1 MNIHSKDTGGVK
13 VKKWLNIRS
22 ISFISWIVITILVL
36 VMMPNM
42 DQLVREKGQITIP
55 NSAQSE
61 IAAQLMNEMQ
71 HKDRSTYDII
81 AVFHSGNNEALS
93 AAQYAQVE
101 SIIGQLKTESSRL
114 GIVEMTTHLD
124 NEAVEKQ
131 LASEDG
137 TTILMQLAVS
147 QNSGTIT
154 EVANQLNE
162 VVDQEGIE
170 TYLTGTGLVLEDF
183 VQSSQEGIQRTEV
196 IAIVFILIVLIIVF
210 RSPIVPL
217 ISLLSVGVSYL
228 VSMGIVAQLVDHFN
242 YPFSNFT
249 QVFLVVILFGIGTD
263 YNILLFTRFK
273 EELSRSSN
281 VLEAIKAT
289 YSSAGK
295 TVIYSGLAVFIGFIT
310 LLFAEFQV
318 YRSSSAVA
326 IGVAVLIL
334 VLLTLNPF
342 FMAIMGRKMFW
353 PVKKFEGHSDS
364 RLWATLSK
372 FSVGRPII
380 TVIIIA
386 ALCLPVA
393 LSYSQVLSYN
403 DLIEVEDHYR
413 SKQGIN
419 VIEEHY
425 SAGFS
430 SPTTLVLKM
439 DRELDNTVDLQAID
453 ELAASLLNV
462 DGVSNIFTVTRPEGE
477 KINDLYI
484 SDQTETLNS
493 GLDEVSDG
501 VNTIN
506 DGFKGVEEQL
516 GSQDTNDLDS
526 IQQLIDG
533 TSTVQAGATQ
543 LGDVLVQLSDGI
555 YSGATGA
562 DELATGLTT
571 LQKNITELSTGV
583 SSLYSGY
590 SELYSGLNLYGDQ
603 FTSIKQAI
611 NGTIEGYKQ
620 IEQSMNLLIEEQ
632 PELADHTSIQ
642 TTLAVA
648 SSAQSQLSELVIGLE
663 QFSTQH
669 QTAMSALATANKS
682 LLTVSGAFGLM
693 NDGVKALITGSDSL
707 NKGLEE
713 GAQGSAQLAGKSG
726 ELATGIKQI
735 NDGQREIL
743 AKLTGLVE
751 QMTELQSGL
760 SESTNGLDQISEGLT
775 EAQNYLN
782 GLSGSSAAQKF
793 YIPDDIIVSD
803 EFKQSMDMYMSDDRK
818 YVTMNIVLSVNPY
831 SKEAITIVQNVSKQ
845 LQASIEGSILQD
857 AEYALGGKSS
867 QNVDLQQISSS
878 DLNRT
883 AIMML
888 IGIGIV
894 LLFITRSLWS
904 SLIIVASLLITY
916 LVSLGLTELVT
927 TKILKVEAVGWNVP
941 FFGFIMIVA
950 LGVDYSI
957 FLMMR
962 YREVQHIEKD
972 AILVAAR
979 NIGGVVISAA
989 IILGGT
995 FAALIPS
1002 GIYTLIEVAIMVI
1015 FGLMILSLIMLP
1027 AFIPAIMSLMGK
1039 VSKRQSNEE

>member
-1 MNIHSKDTGGVK
+1 
-13 VKKWLNIRS
+13 
-22 ISFISWIVITILVL
+22 
-36 VMMPNM
+36 
-42 DQLVREKGQITIP
+42 
-55 NSAQSE
+55 
-61 IAAQLMNEMQ
+61 
-71 HKDRSTYDII
+71 
-81 AVFHSGNNEALS
+81 
-93 AAQYAQVE
+93 
-101 SIIGQLKTESSRL
+101 
-114 GIVEMTTHLD
+114 
-124 NEAVEKQ
+124 
-131 LASEDG
+131 
-137 TTILMQLAVS
+137 
-147 QNSGTIT
+147 
-154 EVANQLNE
+154 
-162 VVDQEGIE
+162 
-170 TYLTGTGLVLEDF
+170 
-183 VQSSQEGIQRTEV
+183 
-196 IAIVFILIVLIIVF
+196 
-210 RSPIVPL
+210 
-217 ISLLSVGVSYL
+217 
-228 VSMGIVAQLVDHFN
+228 QLVDHYN

-249 QVFLVVILFGIGTD
+249 QVFLVVILFVIGTD
-263 YNILLFTRFK
+263 YNILLFTRYK
-273 EELSRSSN
+273 EELSRSN
-281 VLEAIKAT
+281 DILEAIKAT
-289 YSSAGK
+289 YQSAGK
-295 TVIYSGLAVFIGFIT
+295 TVVYSGLAVFIGFIT

-364 RLWATLSK
+364 RLWANLSK
-372 FSVGRPII
+372 FSVMRPII
-380 TVIIIA
+380 TLVIVL
-386 ALCLPVA
+386 ALCIPIA
-393 LSYSQVLSYN
+393 LSYSRVLSYN

-413 SKQGIN
+413 SKQGIK

-439 DRELDNTVDLQAID
+439 DRELDNTLDLQAID
-453 ELAASLLNV
+453 ELAATLLNV
-462 DGVSNIFTVTRPEGE
+462 EGVSSIYTVTRPEGE
-477 KINDLYI
+477 KINELYI
-484 SDQTETLNS
+484 SDQTETVNS
-493 GLDEVSDG
+493 GLNEVSDG

-506 DGFKGVEEQL
+506 EGFKGVEKQL
-516 GSQDTNDLDS
+516 SGQSTNDLDS

-543 LGDVLVQLSDGI
+543 LGNVLVQLSDGI
-555 YSGATGA
+555 ANGVTGV
-562 DELATGLTT
+562 DELEAGLVT
-571 LQKNITELSTGV
+571 LQQNITELSSGV

-590 SELYSGLNLYGDQ
+590 SELYSGLNLYGNQ
-603 FTSIKQAI
+603 FSAIKLAI

-632 PELADHTSIQ
+632 PELAKHTSIQ

-648 SSAQSQLSELVIGLE
+648 ASAQSQLSELVTGLN
-663 QFSTQH
+663 QWSTQH
-669 QTAMSALATANKS
+669 ETAMAALLTANKS
-682 LLTVSGAFGLM
+682 LLTVNGAFGLM
-693 NDGVKALITGSDSL
+693 SDGVTALITGSDSL
-707 NKGLEE
+707 GKGLQE
-713 GAQGSAQLAGKSG
+713 GSQGSAALAGKSG

-743 AKLTGLVE
+743 SKLTGLVA

-760 SESTNGLDQISEGLT
+760 TESTNGLDQISAGLT
-775 EAQNYLN
+775 EAQSYLN

-793 YIPDDIIVSD
+793 YIPEDIIVSD
-803 EFKQSMDMYMSDDRK
+803 DFQQSMDMYMSDDRNF
-818 YVTMNIVLSVNPY
+818 VTMNIVLSVNPY
-831 SKEAITIVQNVSKQ
+831 SKEAITIVQNVNKQ
-845 LQASIEGSILQD
+845 LQASIDGSILQD

-927 TKILKVEAVGWNVP
+927 TKILKVEAIGWNVP

-1027 AFIPAIMSLMGK
+1027 TFIPAIMSLMGK
-1039 VSKRQSNEE
+1039 VSKRRTSEE

>member
-1 MNIHSKDTGGVK
+1 M
-13 VKKWLNIRS
+13 KKWLNARS
-22 ISFISWIVITILVL
+22 ISLVSWIVITILVL
-36 VMMPNM
+36 LMMPNM

-55 NSAQSE
+55 DSAQSE
-61 IAAQLMNEMQ
+61 FAAQLMNEMQ
-71 HKDRSTYDII
+71 DKDNPSYDII
-81 AVFHSGNNEALS
+81 AVFNSGTNEALS
-93 AAQYAQVE
+93 TAQLTQVE
-101 SIIGQLKTESSRL
+101 SIIGQLKTESSKL

-124 NEAVEKQ
+124 HEAAEKQ

-137 TTILMQLAVS
+137 TTILMQIAVS
-147 QNSGTIT
+147 QDSGTIT
-154 EVANQLNE
+154 EIADRLNE

-183 VQSSQEGIQRTEV
+183 VQSLQEGIQRTEV

-273 EELSRSSN
+273 EELSRSNN
-281 VLEAIKAT
+281 VLEAIKTT
-289 YSSAGK
+289 YQTAGK
-295 TVIYSGLAVFIGFIT
+295 TVVYSGLAVFIGFIT
-310 LLFAEFQV
+310 LIFAEFQV

-342 FMAIMGRKMFW
+342 FMAIMGKKMFW

-364 RLWATLSK
+364 RLWAMLSK
-372 FSVGRPII
+372 FSVMRPII
-380 TVIIIA
+380 TLVLIL
-386 ALCLPVA
+386 ALCIPIA
-393 LSYSQVLSYN
+393 LSYSRVLSYN
-403 DLIEVEDHYR
+403 DLIEVEDHFR

-430 SPTTLVLKM
+430 SPTSLVLKM
-439 DRELDNTVDLQAID
+439 DRELDNTLDLQAID

-477 KINDLYI
+477 KINELYI
-484 SDQTETLNS
+484 SDQTSELNS
-493 GLDEVSDG
+493 GLNEVSDG

-506 DGFKGVEEQL
+506 DGFKGVEDQL
-516 GSQDTNDLDS
+516 AGQDTNDLNS

-543 LGDVLVQLSDGI
+543 LGNVLEQLSDGI
-555 YSGATGA
+555 KSGATGA

-571 LQKNITELSTGV
+571 LQGNITELSTGV
-583 SSLYSGY
+583 SRLYDGY
-590 SELYSGLNLYGDQ
+590 SELYSGLNLYGNQ
-603 FTSIKQAI
+603 FTAIKQAI

-632 PELADHTSIQ
+632 PELVNHASIQ
-642 TTLAVA
+642 TTLAIA
-648 SSAQSQLSELVIGLE
+648 ASAQTQLSELVTGLD
-663 QFSTQH
+663 QFSSQH
-669 QTAMSALATANKS
+669 VAAMSALATANES
-682 LLTVSGAFGLM
+682 LLAVNGAFGLM
-693 NDGVKALITGSDSL
+693 NDGVTALIAGSDRLS
-707 NKGLEE
+707 KGLEE
-713 GAQGSAQLAGKSG
+713 GSQGSAEIAGKSG
-726 ELATGIKQI
+726 ELASGIGQI
-735 NDGQREIL
+735 NDGQREVL

-775 EAQNYLN
+775 EAQNYLI

-793 YIPDDIIVSD
+793 YIPDDIIASD
-803 EFKQSMDMYMSDDRK
+803 EFQQSMDMYMSDDRK

-831 SKEAITIVQNVSKQ
+831 SKEAITIVQNVNKQ

-857 AEYALGGKSS
+857 GEYALGGKSA

-883 AIMML
+883 AVMML

-927 TKILKVEAVGWNVP
+927 TEILKVEAVGWNVP

-989 IILGGT
+989 VILGGT

-1015 FGLMILSLIMLP
+1015 FGLIILSLIMLP
-1027 AFIPAIMSLMGK
+1027 AFMPAIMSLMGK
-1039 VSKRQSNEE
+1039 ASKRRSSEE

>member
-1 MNIHSKDTGGVK
+1 
-13 VKKWLNIRS
+13 
-22 ISFISWIVITILVL
+22 
-36 VMMPNM
+36 MMPNM
-42 DQLVREKGQITIP
+42 DQLVREKGQISIP
-55 NSAQSE
+55 DSAQSE
-61 IAAQLMNEMQ
+61 VAAKLMNEMQ
-71 HKDRSTYDII
+71 DKDKSSYDII
-81 AVFHSGNNEALS
+81 TVFHSGNNEALS
-93 AAQYAQVE
+93 TAQLAQVE
-101 SIIGQLKTESSRL
+101 SIIGQLKKDSSKL
-114 GIVEMTTHLD
+114 GILEMTTHLD
-124 NEAVEKQ
+124 HEAAEKQ

-137 TTILMQLAVS
+137 TTILMQLSVS
-147 QNSGTIT
+147 QDTGTIT
-154 EVANQLNE
+154 EIADRLNE
-162 VVDQEGIE
+162 VVDKDGIE

-217 ISLLSVGVSYL
+217 ISLLSVGVSYF

-281 VLEAIKAT
+281 VLEAIKTT
-289 YSSAGK
+289 YKTAGK
-295 TVIYSGLAVFIGFIT
+295 TVVYSGLAVFIGFIT

-326 IGVAVLIL
+326 IGVAILIL

-364 RLWATLSK
+364 RLWALLSK
-372 FSVGRPII
+372 FSVMRPII
-380 TVIIIA
+380 TLVIIL
-386 ALCLPVA
+386 ALCIPIA
-393 LSYSQVLSYN
+393 LSYSKVLSYN

-430 SPTTLVLKM
+430 SPTSLVLKM
-439 DRELDNTVDLQAID
+439 DRELDNTLDLQVID
-453 ELAASLLNV
+453 ELATSLLNV

-477 KINDLYI
+477 KIKELYI
-484 SDQTETLNS
+484 SDQTSDLNS
-493 GLDEVSDG
+493 GLNEVSDG

-506 DGFKGVEEQL
+506 DGFKGVEDQL
-516 GSQDTNDLDS
+516 AGQDINDLDS
-526 IQQLIDG
+526 IQELIDG

-543 LGDVLVQLSDGI
+543 LGDVLKQLSDGI
-555 YSGATGA
+555 DSGATGA
-562 DELATGLTT
+562 AELGTGLTA
-571 LQKNITELSTGV
+571 LQTNIKELSTGV
-583 SSLYSGY
+583 SSLYDGY
-590 SELYSGLNLYGDQ
+590 SKLYSGLNLYGDQ

-632 PELADHTSIQ
+632 PELSNHASIQ
-642 TTLAVA
+642 TTLAIA
-648 SSAQSQLSELVIGLE
+648 ASAQLQLSELVAGLD
-663 QFSTQH
+663 QFSSQH
-669 QTAMSALATANKS
+669 VAAMSALATANES
-682 LLTVSGAFGLM
+682 LLAVNGAFGLM
-693 NDGVKALITGSDSL
+693 KDGVTALIAGSDSL
-707 NKGLEE
+707 SKGLKE
-713 GAQGSAQLAGKSG
+713 GSQGSAVLAGKSG
-726 ELATGIKQI
+726 ELATGIGQI
-735 NDGQREIL
+735 NDGQREVL

-793 YIPDDIIVSD
+793 YIPDDIIASD
-803 EFKQSMDMYMSDDRK
+803 DFQQSMDMYMSDDRK

-831 SKEAITIVQNVSKQ
+831 SKEAITIVQNVNKQ
-845 LQASIEGSILQD
+845 LQSSIEGSILQD
-857 AEYALGGKSS
+857 GEYALGGKSA

-883 AIMML
+883 AVMML

-927 TKILKVEAVGWNVP
+927 TEILKVEAVGWNVP

-979 NIGGVVISAA
+979 NMGGVVISAA
-989 IILGGT
+989 VILGGT

-1027 AFIPAIMSLMGK
+1027 AFMPAIMSLMGK
-1039 VSKRQSNEE
+1039 ASKRRSSEK

>member
-1 MNIHSKDTGGVK
+1 
-13 VKKWLNIRS
+13 
-22 ISFISWIVITILVL
+22 
-36 VMMPNM
+36 M

-55 NSAQSE
+55 SSAQSE

-71 HKDRSTYDII
+71 NKDKSTYDII
-81 AVFHSGNNEALS
+81 SVFHSGSNEALS
-93 AAQYAQVE
+93 TAQYAQIE
-101 SIIGQLKTESSRL
+101 NIIEQLKAESSTL
-114 GIVEMTTHLD
+114 GILEMTTHLD
-124 NEAVEKQ
+124 HEAAEKQ

-137 TTILMQLAVS
+137 TTILMQLSVS
-147 QNSGTIT
+147 QDSGTIT
-154 EVANQLNE
+154 EVADRLN
-162 VVDQEGIE
+162 VIVDQEGIE

-183 VQSSQEGIQRTEV
+183 VQSSQAGIQRTEV

-228 VSMGIVAQLVDHFN
+228 VSMGIVAQLVDHYN

-364 RLWATLSK
+364 RLWANLSK
-372 FSVGRPII
+372 FSVMRPII
-380 TVIIIA
+380 TLVIVL
-386 ALCLPVA
+386 ALCIPIA
-393 LSYSQVLSYN
+393 LSYSRVLSYN

-413 SKQGIN
+413 SKQGIK

-439 DRELDNTVDLQAID
+439 DRELDNTLDLQAID
-453 ELAASLLNV
+453 ELAATLLNV
-462 DGVSNIFTVTRPEGE
+462 EGVSSIYTVTRPEGE
-477 KINDLYI
+477 KINELYI
-484 SDQTETLNS
+484 SDQTETVNS
-493 GLDEVSDG
+493 GLNEVSDG

-506 DGFKGVEEQL
+506 EGFKGVEKQL
-516 GSQDTNDLDS
+516 SGQSTNDLDS

-543 LGDVLVQLSDGI
+543 LGNVLVQLSDGI
-555 YSGATGA
+555 ANGVTGV
-562 DELATGLTT
+562 DELEAGLVT
-571 LQKNITELSTGV
+571 LQQNITELSSGV

-590 SELYSGLNLYGDQ
+590 SELYSGLNLYGNQ
-603 FTSIKQAI
+603 FSAIKLAI

-632 PELADHTSIQ
+632 PELAKHTSIQ

-648 SSAQSQLSELVIGLE
+648 ASAQSQLSELVTGLN
-663 QFSTQH
+663 QWSTQH
-669 QTAMSALATANKS
+669 ETAMAALLTANKS
-682 LLTVSGAFGLM
+682 LLTVNGAFGLM
-693 NDGVKALITGSDSL
+693 SDGVTALITGSDSL
-707 NKGLEE
+707 GKGLQE
-713 GAQGSAQLAGKSG
+713 GSQGSAALAGKSG

-743 AKLTGLVE
+743 SKLTGLVA

-760 SESTNGLDQISEGLT
+760 TESTNGLDQISAGLT
-775 EAQNYLN
+775 EAQSYLN

-793 YIPDDIIVSD
+793 YIPEDIIVSD
-803 EFKQSMDMYMSDDRK
+803 DFQQSMDMYMSDDRNF
-818 YVTMNIVLSVNPY
+818 VTMNIVLSVNPY
-831 SKEAITIVQNVSKQ
+831 SKEAITIVQNVNKQ
-845 LQASIEGSILQD
+845 LQASIDGSILQD

-927 TKILKVEAVGWNVP
+927 TKILKVEAIGWNVP

-1027 AFIPAIMSLMGK
+1027 TFIPAIMSLMGK
-1039 VSKRQSNEE
+1039 VSKRRTSEE

>member
-1 MNIHSKDTGGVK
+1 M
-13 VKKWLNIRS
+13 KKWLNARS
-22 ISFISWIVITILVL
+22 ISLVSWIVITILVL
-36 VMMPNM
+36 MMMPNM

-55 NSAQSE
+55 DSAQSE
-61 IAAQLMNEMQ
+61 FAAQLMNEMQ
-71 HKDRSTYDII
+71 DKDNSSYDII
-81 AVFHSGNNEALS
+81 AVFNSGTNEALS
-93 AAQYAQVE
+93 TVQLTQVE
-101 SIIGQLKTESSRL
+101 SIIKQLKTESSKL

-124 NEAVEKQ
+124 HEAAEKQ

-137 TTILMQLAVS
+137 TTILMQIAVS
-147 QNSGTIT
+147 QDSGTIT
-154 EVANQLNE
+154 EIADRLNE

-273 EELSRSSN
+273 EELSRSNN
-281 VLEAIKAT
+281 VLEAIKTT
-289 YSSAGK
+289 YQTAGK
-295 TVIYSGLAVFIGFIT
+295 TVVYSGLAVFIGFIT
-310 LLFAEFQV
+310 LIFAEFQV

-342 FMAIMGRKMFW
+342 FMAIMGKKMFW

-364 RLWATLSK
+364 RLWAMLSK
-372 FSVGRPII
+372 FSVMRPII
-380 TVIIIA
+380 TLVLILAVCIPI
-386 ALCLPVA
+386 A
-393 LSYSQVLSYN
+393 LSYSKVLSYN
-403 DLIEVEDHYR
+403 DLIEVEDHFR

-430 SPTTLVLKM
+430 SPTSLVLKM
-439 DRELDNTVDLQAID
+439 DRELDNTLDLQAID

-477 KINDLYI
+477 KINELYI
-484 SDQTETLNS
+484 SDQTSELNS
-493 GLDEVSDG
+493 GLNEVSDG

-506 DGFKGVEEQL
+506 DGFKGVEDQL
-516 GSQDTNDLDS
+516 AGQDTNDLNS

-543 LGDVLVQLSDGI
+543 LGNVLEQLSDGI
-555 YSGATGA
+555 KSGATGA

-571 LQKNITELSTGV
+571 LQGNITELSTGV
-583 SSLYSGY
+583 SRLYDGY
-590 SELYSGLNLYGDQ
+590 SELYSGLNLYGNQ
-603 FTSIKQAI
+603 FTAIKQAI

-632 PELADHTSIQ
+632 PELVDHASIQ
-642 TTLAVA
+642 TTLAIA
-648 SSAQSQLSELVIGLE
+648 ASAQAQLSELVTGLD
-663 QFSTQH
+663 QFSSQH
-669 QTAMSALATANKS
+669 VAAMSALATANES
-682 LLTVSGAFGLM
+682 LLAVNGAFGLM
-693 NDGVKALITGSDSL
+693 NDGVTALIAGSDRLS
-707 NKGLEE
+707 KGLEE
-713 GAQGSAQLAGKSG
+713 GSQGSAEIAGKSG
-726 ELATGIKQI
+726 ELASGIGQI
-735 NDGQREIL
+735 NDGQREVL

-782 GLSGSSAAQKF
+782 GLSGSLAAQKF
-793 YIPDDIIVSD
+793 YIPDDIIASD
-803 EFKQSMDMYMSDDRK
+803 EFQQSMDMYMSDDRK

-831 SKEAITIVQNVSKQ
+831 SKEAITIVQNVNKQ

-857 AEYALGGKSS
+857 GEYALGGKSA

-883 AIMML
+883 AVMML

-927 TKILKVEAVGWNVP
+927 TEILKVEAVGWNVP

-989 IILGGT
+989 VILGGT

-1015 FGLMILSLIMLP
+1015 FGLIILSLIMLP

-1039 VSKRQSNEE
+1039 ASKRRSSEE

>member
-1 MNIHSKDTGGVK
+1 M
-13 VKKWLNIRS
+13 KKWLNARS
-22 ISFISWIVITILVL
+22 ISLVSWIVITILVL
-36 VMMPNM
+36 MMMPNM

-55 NSAQSE
+55 DSAQSE
-61 IAAQLMNEMQ
+61 FAAQLMNEMQ
-71 HKDRSTYDII
+71 DKDNSSYDII
-81 AVFHSGNNEALS
+81 AVFNSGTNEALS
-93 AAQYAQVE
+93 TVQLTQVE
-101 SIIGQLKTESSRL
+101 SIIKQLKTESSKL

-124 NEAVEKQ
+124 HEAAEKQ

-137 TTILMQLAVS
+137 TTILMQIAVS
-147 QNSGTIT
+147 QDSGTIT
-154 EVANQLNE
+154 EIADRLNE

-273 EELSRSSN
+273 EELSRSNN
-281 VLEAIKAT
+281 VLEAIKTT
-289 YSSAGK
+289 YQTAGK
-295 TVIYSGLAVFIGFIT
+295 TVVYSGLAVFIGFIT
-310 LLFAEFQV
+310 LIFAEFQV

-342 FMAIMGRKMFW
+342 FMAIMGKKMFW

-364 RLWATLSK
+364 RLWAMLSK
-372 FSVGRPII
+372 FSVMRPII
-380 TVIIIA
+380 TLVLIL
-386 ALCLPVA
+386 ALCIPIA
-393 LSYSQVLSYN
+393 LSYSKVLSYN
-403 DLIEVEDHYR
+403 DLIEVEDHFR

-430 SPTTLVLKM
+430 SPTSLVLKM
-439 DRELDNTVDLQAID
+439 DRELDNTLDLQAID

-462 DGVSNIFTVTRPEGE
+462 DGVSNIFTVTRPEGK
-477 KINDLYI
+477 KINELYI
-484 SDQTETLNS
+484 SDQTSELNS
-493 GLDEVSDG
+493 GLNEVSDG

-506 DGFKGVEEQL
+506 DGFKGVEDQL
-516 GSQDTNDLDS
+516 AGQDTNDLNS

-543 LGDVLVQLSDGI
+543 LGNVLEQLSAGI
-555 YSGATGA
+555 KSGATGA

-571 LQKNITELSTGV
+571 LQGNITELSTGV
-583 SSLYSGY
+583 SRLYDGY
-590 SELYSGLNLYGDQ
+590 SELYSGLNLYGNQ
-603 FTSIKQAI
+603 FTAIKQAI

-632 PELADHTSIQ
+632 PELVDHASIQ
-642 TTLAVA
+642 TTLAIA
-648 SSAQSQLSELVIGLE
+648 ASAQTQLSELVTGLD
-663 QFSTQH
+663 QFSSQH
-669 QTAMSALATANKS
+669 VAAMSALATANES
-682 LLTVSGAFGLM
+682 LLAVNGAFGLM
-693 NDGVKALITGSDSL
+693 NDGVTALIAGSDRLS
-707 NKGLEE
+707 KGLEE
-713 GAQGSAQLAGKSG
+713 GSQGSAEIAGKSG
-726 ELATGIKQI
+726 ELASGIGQI
-735 NDGQREIL
+735 NDGQREVL

-793 YIPDDIIVSD
+793 YIPDDIIASD
-803 EFKQSMDMYMSDDRK
+803 EFQQSMDMYMSDDRK

-831 SKEAITIVQNVSKQ
+831 SKEAITIVQNVNKQ

-857 AEYALGGKSS
+857 GEYALGGKSA

-883 AIMML
+883 AVMML

-927 TKILKVEAVGWNVP
+927 TEILKVEAVGWNVP

-989 IILGGT
+989 VILGGT

-1015 FGLMILSLIMLP
+1015 FGLIILSLIMLP
-1027 AFIPAIMSLMGK
+1027 AFMPAIMSLMGK
-1039 VSKRQSNEE
+1039 ASKRRSSEE